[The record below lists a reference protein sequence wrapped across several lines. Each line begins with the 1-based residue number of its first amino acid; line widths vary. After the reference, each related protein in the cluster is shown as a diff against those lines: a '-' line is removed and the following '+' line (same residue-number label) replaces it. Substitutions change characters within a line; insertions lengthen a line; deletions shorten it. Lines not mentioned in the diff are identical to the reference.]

1 MAKRKTFIGGA
12 FISIT
17 GDKKGLDAVLSQVRE
32 GMQKFGRE
40 LQQMGLKFMAVGAAI
55 QAPLTLAV
63 KRFAELGSAVED
75 AAIRTGLSTEAF
87 SEFAHVAKLSGSNA
101 ESLEASLRV
110 LARTASASR
119 GGVGAQAKAFADL
132 GVSVTDS
139 SGKLKGVEPLFLE
152 VAAALGRIGS
162 EAQRVEL
169 AQKIMGRGAT
179 QLFPMFALGAEAI
192 QDYRIEARRLGVS
205 IGPEM
210 AARAGRLGEM
220 FGRLKTAFDGIV
232 LVIGDTL
239 APMFDKFLVRM
250 TNLIANVREYLS
262 NNPQLITGLQQIAI
276 ALTAIGAA
284 MVALGTAS
292 RVLSVLVSPGGV
304 LLALAGILVY
314 ISGALDP
321 LIEKWGKAVMGF
333 EVGGRAI
340 RDWLSLVAESFRDI
354 WQAVKDAASQLRPA
368 LEPALSAVKWM
379 LDSIWQQI
387 QVGFMTLKIW
397 IVDQVQSLI
406 GMIRGALEKAITGG
420 DLGLLAKKVAQGY
433 ANILGAASSSLAQ
446 SRVAD
451 AGWLVN
457 QRAVAAGA
465 RKVTGGEVS
474 RAGSAIGSSFG
485 GAFNSLKGS
494 LGALGEKWS
503 GALAP
508 LMETVF
514 GQKGAEGGVKSFF
527 DIFQGLGRSF
537 GEWPAKF
544 PGDATPGPALQAAM
558 ATSGTFS
565 GLGAR
570 QMGQNQNPLIKIGND
585 QLTVLK
591 DIREKIGGSVFG
603 GEEF

>member
-40 LQQMGLKFMAVGAAI
+40 LQQMGVKFMAVGAAI

-63 KRFAELGSAVED
+63 KRFAELGSAVAD
-75 AAIRTGLSTEAF
+75 ASARTGLGVEAF
-87 SEFAHVAKLSGSNA
+87 SELAYVAKLSGADAST
-101 ESLEASLRV
+101 LEKALKG
-110 LARTASASR
+110 LAKTASGSKD
-119 GGVGAQAKAFADL
+119 GMKAYTREFDKL
-132 GVSVTDS
+132 GISVTDS
-139 SGKLKGVEPLFLE
+139 AGNLKGIEQLFME
-152 VAAALGRIGS
+152 VGGALGRVSNETERAAIAS
-162 EAQRVEL
+162 NL
-169 AQKIMGRGAT
+169 LGRAGG
-179 QLFPMFALGAEAI
+179 QLLPMFQLGTDGIEH
-192 QDYRIEARRLGVS
+192 YRKELRRLGGS
-205 IGPEM
+205 MSPEM
-210 AARAGRLGEM
+210 AGRADRLGDM
-220 FGRLKTAFDGIV
+220 MDRLKTAFDGIV

-239 APMFDKFLVRM
+239 APMFDKSLVRM

-284 MVALGTAS
+284 MVGIGTAS
-292 RVLSVLVSPGGV
+292 RALSVLVSPGGV

-406 GMIRGALEKAITGG
+406 GMIQGALEKAITGG
-420 DLGLLAKKVAQGY
+420 DLGPLAKKVAQGY

-527 DIFQGLGRSF
+527 DIFQGLGRPF
-537 GEWPAKF
+537 DEWTAKS
-544 PGDATPGPALQAAM
+544 PTPGPALQAAM